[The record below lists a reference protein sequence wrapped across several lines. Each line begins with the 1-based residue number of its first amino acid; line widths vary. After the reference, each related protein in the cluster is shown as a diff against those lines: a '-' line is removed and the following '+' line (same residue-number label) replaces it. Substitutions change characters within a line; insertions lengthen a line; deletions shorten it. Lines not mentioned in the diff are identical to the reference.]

1 MANKCKKD
9 EGPPPPAGWLATFSD
24 LNSLLM
30 TFFVM
35 LFSMSSISPGKF
47 QQAAVSFRSPFSGTP
62 PSVLTG
68 GRSLSEE
75 SLITSNPGIRVELFR
90 LQDNPKYKG
99 RITIEENDKG
109 TIIKM
114 QDMAFFEPG
123 SARLTADA
131 KELLYKLGIIL
142 IEHSNNAIEIYGF
155 TDDRP
160 PSDISVYPSNW
171 HLGAARAASVAK
183 FYADEMKQ
191 KRTLERLAEVKEGKF
206 DPNYYY
212 DPERFYPIAVGD
224 KDIKVDIQK
233 LKSNIEAKKLKLKED
248 FEQGRVSIADMKTKE
263 KELENEYKKDL
274 DTLRKKYRRIDL
286 LILRQR
292 LR

>member
-1 MANKCKKD
+1 MADKCKKD

-90 LQDNPKYKG
+90 LQDNPKYQG
-99 RITIEENDKG
+99 RISIEENDKG

-123 SARLTADA
+123 SARLTSDA

-142 IEHSNNAIEIYGF
+142 LEHSNNTIEIYGF
-155 TDDRP
+155 TDDRL
-160 PSDISVYPSNW
+160 PSNTSIYPSNW

-183 FYADEMKQ
+183 FYAEEMKQ

-206 DPNYYY
+206 NPEYYY
-212 DPERFYPIAVGD
+212 NAERFYPIAVGD
-224 KDIKVDIQK
+224 ISIKKDIEK
-233 LKSNIEAKKLKLKED
+233 LKSINESKKELLKKD
-248 FEQGRVSIADMKTKE
+248 FENGKINISELQQKE
-263 KELENEYKKDL
+263 KELDIEYNKSL
-274 DTLRKKYRRIDL
+274 EELRQKYRRIDL

>member
-1 MANKCKKD
+1 MADKCKKD
-9 EGPPPPAGWLATFSD
+9 EGPPPPPGWLATFSD

-35 LFSMSSISPGKF
+35 LFSMATISPGKF

-68 GRSLSEE
+68 GKSLSEE

-123 SARLTADA
+123 SAQLTKDA

-160 PSDISVYPSNW
+160 PEEQLIYPSNW

-183 FYADEMKQ
+183 FFTEEMKK
-191 KRTLERLAEVKEGKF
+191 KRTLERLAEVKAGKF
-206 DPNYYY
+206 DPDYYY
-212 DPERFYPIAVGD
+212 NPERFYPISEGD
-224 KDIKVDIQK
+224 KDILKDIQK
-233 LKSNIEAKKLKLKED
+233 LKSNTEAEKMKLKEE
-248 FEQGRVSIADMKTKE
+248 FEKGIIDIATLKTKE
-263 KELENEYKKDL
+263 KELDEKYKNDL
-274 DTLRKKYRRIDL
+274 DRLRHLYRRIDL

>member
-9 EGPPPPAGWLATFSD
+9 EGPPPPAAWLATFSD

-160 PSDISVYPSNW
+160 PTDTSVYPSNW
-171 HLGAARAASVAK
+171 HLGAARAASVAR

-206 DPNYYY
+206 DPEYYY
-212 DPERFYPIAVGD
+212 NSERFYPIAVGD
-224 KDIKVDIQK
+224 KEIKKDILN
-233 LKSNIEAKKLKLKED
+233 LKSNIEAQKLKLKED
-248 FEQGRVSIADMKTKE
+248 FEQGKINIADMKLKE
-263 KELENEYKKDL
+263 KNLDEKYKKDL
-274 DTLRKKYRRIDL
+274 ETLRRKYRRIDL